1 MLLMTNLVV
10 FCILFL
16 GCKSSVSPS
25 SEYMI
30 LDEVAYIDSF
40 PQTYSL
46 KDGVQVEMPV
56 IGIKN
61 FVIYDTLLI
70 ASVASSAGYWSII
83 SLPAL
88 DHLGSFIRNGNGPN
102 EFPWLPSVI
111 SHANFYKEDE
121 RLMAGLI
128 DPSRG
133 RLYKVDIDSSIQTKR
148 LHISVLKDSLPQYL
162 FSFIMVDSV
171 TFFCREIASNNTQL
185 NRYLLKNENR
195 EVPKT
200 FEKLNNARI
209 REREDCNIL
218 SAIIKYNAER
228 NLFVEMPIGLNHIN
242 IYSPDDTFGK
252 TICVGAT
259 IDDIE
264 KIQDRK
270 RFKRLYT
277 YAHLRLYDQFFGV
290 LHINEEEMIFQTN
303 RKRLPNIQ
311 LFDWEGNPIV
321 KIQVD
326 RFITAFDI
334 DFINGNLYTLDHQT
348 DEIYKYDI
356 HDMLD
361 KLH

>member
-1 MLLMTNLVV
+1 
-10 FCILFL
+10 
-16 GCKSSVSPS
+16 
-25 SEYMI
+25 
-30 LDEVAYIDSF
+30 
-40 PQTYSL
+40 
-46 KDGVQVEMPV
+46 
-56 IGIKN
+56 
-61 FVIYDTLLI
+61 
-70 ASVASSAGYWSII
+70 
-83 SLPAL
+83 
-88 DHLGSFIRNGNGPN
+88 
-102 EFPWLPSVI
+102 
-111 SHANFYKEDE
+111 
-121 RLMAGLI
+121 MAGLI

-334 DFINGNLYTLDHQT
+334 DFINGNLYTLDNQT